1 MEDKIVGKVAPEA
14 VVRGSVGYESRG
26 GGGSDITITDKDEK
40 TVEFLDPKG
49 IYDVVKTSFID
60 TVSTLVLNEDARE
73 VEFLTTEDIPSI
85 VQQVINQIPN
95 AESEM
100 F

>member
-1 MEDKIVGKVAPEA
+1 MEDKIVGKVVPEA

-49 IYDVVKTSFID
+49 TYDVVKTSFID